1 MPPRKASIHAGS
13 RAPPNYP
20 SPQILDNYPLN
31 FWIGVYTHLMAA
43 RIQSTKRVYTHLMEI
58 IMSRQFFVIPTTE
71 RVYTHM
77 DEIDDEPYVFEA
89 STDHSP
95 LDMDD
100 PEFAYREYLAERF
113 SR

>member
-1 MPPRKASIHAGS
+1 MRVPARPLIIQA
-13 RAPPNYP
+13 
-20 SPQILDNYPLN
+20 PQILDNYPPQL
-31 FWIGVYTHLMAA
+31 WIGVYTHLMAS
-43 RIQSTKRVYTHLMEI
+43 RIQTTKRVYTHLMET
-58 IMSRQFFVIPTTE
+58 IMSRHHFLAQIPE

-77 DEIDDEPYVFEA
+77 DEPLDEPFVFEA
-89 STDHSP
+89 TTEHSP